1 MHNNSSTGT
10 IDKLLERCLN
20 IMEGKR
26 KAMNVN
32 GVAMVAFTENL
43 SEWTS
48 KMKVCGALKNDTV
61 NFLSVAYSKAGEM
74 VDTLKHSGNAGRE
87 PLLGEFG
94 FFGGVI
100 EKYETG
106 YVIAVFSGATG
117 EEDTIIAEAGLQAYS
132 QVELGII

>member
-1 MHNNSSTGT
+1 MHNNSSTDT
-10 IDKLLERCLN
+10 TDKLFKRCLSA
-20 IMEGKR
+20 MEQKR
-26 KAMNVN
+26 LEMGVT
-32 GVAMVAFTENL
+32 GVAMIAFTENL

-74 VDTLKHSGNAGRE
+74 LDTLKHSGNAGRE

-100 EKYETG
+100 EKYGNG
-106 YVIAVFSGATG
+106 YIIAVFSGATG
-117 EEDTIIAEAGLQAYS
+117 AEDTTIAEVAIQ
-132 QVELGII
+132 ELLVNSPSL